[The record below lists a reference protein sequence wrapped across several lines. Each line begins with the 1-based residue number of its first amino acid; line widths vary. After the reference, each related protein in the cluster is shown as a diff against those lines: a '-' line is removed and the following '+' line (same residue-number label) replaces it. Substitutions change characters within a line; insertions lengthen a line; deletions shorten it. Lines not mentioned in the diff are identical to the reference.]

1 MGQEVVDRLHRL
13 MWKAPQRIAIEIA
26 EIWICDDES
35 ALEMSQSVVLVEFES
50 VFAVSNLH
58 KGKVRSPTVARNLV
72 NIEEV
77 SKAFDIRPLL
87 TKVSLGISEGERI
100 GIVGRNGAGKS
111 TLMRIITGEEAPDAG
126 RVTKSNSTAIGY
138 LAQIDNA
145 DPTATVG
152 DVVLGDREKHE
163 WAGDS
168 RIREIFTGLF
178 GGFDDHLFERTFG
191 NLSGGEKRRVGLA
204 KLLIDD
210 IQLVLLDE
218 PTNHLDVEGVAWL
231 AEHLKRRTDLA
242 VLVVTHDRWFLDEIT
257 ERTWE
262 VVQGKVEEYE
272 GGYSAFVLAKAERSR
287 QSAATEARRN
297 NLIRKEL
304 AWLRRGA
311 PARTT
316 KPKFR
321 VDAANELISA
331 EPAPRDGSEL
341 LKFALN
347 RLGKTV
353 LEAKD
358 MQVKAGDKELLSHLT
373 WNIGPGDRIGIVG
386 INGAGKSTLMRV
398 LASELQPAAGK
409 LTTGITVKI
418 AFLTQHLDELDPT
431 WRVLEAVEKVAQYV
445 ELGKG
450 KTLSASQLCE
460 RLGFDRDG
468 QWTPVGDLSGGERRR
483 LQLTRL
489 LMDAPN
495 VLMLDEPTNDFDIE
509 TLTELED
516 LLDSYGGTLL
526 VVSHDRYFLER
537 VCDRFVGLLG
547 DLQLRDL
554 PRGVDEYL
562 ELRHQ
567 QSTPTQNSGGKGKS
581 SSAAEERQLKKD
593 LTRVERQIEKG
604 RAEVARLTAEQETFA
619 MDPTKLVEVSE
630 QLAKVS
636 AELVTREEEWLS
648 ITMALEG

>member
-1 MGQEVVDRLHRL
+1 
-13 MWKAPQRIAIEIA
+13 
-26 EIWICDDES
+26 
-35 ALEMSQSVVLVEFES
+35 
-50 VFAVSNLH
+50 
-58 KGKVRSPTVARNLV
+58 VARNLV

-87 TKVSLGISEGERI
+87 NKVSLGISEGERI

-111 TLMRIITGEEAPDAG
+111 TLMRIITGEESPDAG
-126 RVTKSNSTAIGY
+126 RVTKSNSTNIGF
-138 LAQIDNA
+138 LAQIDKA
-145 DPTATVG
+145 DPHLTVG
-152 DVVLGDREKHE
+152 EVVLGNREKHE

-191 NLSGGEKRRVGLA
+191 QLSGGEKRRVGLA

-210 IQLVLLDE
+210 VELVLLDE

-231 AEHLKRRTDLA
+231 AQYLKKRTDLA

-257 ERTWE
+257 DRTWE
-262 VVQGKVEEYE
+262 VVQGNVEEYD

-331 EPAPRDGSEL
+331 EPAPRDGTEL

-353 LEAKD
+353 LETQD

-373 WNIGPGDRIGIVG
+373 WNIGPGDRIGIIGV
-386 INGAGKSTLMRV
+386 NGAGKSTLMRV
-398 LASELQPAAGK
+398 LASQLAPAAGK
-409 LTTGITVKI
+409 LVTGITVKI

-431 WRVLEAVEKVAQYV
+431 WRVLEAVENVAQYV

-562 ELRHQ
+562 QLRYQ
-567 QSTPTQNSGGKGKS
+567 QLTPTQGASGSGKKS
-581 SSAAEERQLKKD
+581 NAAEERQLKKD
-593 LTRVERQIEKG
+593 LARVERQIEKG
-604 RAEVARLTAEQETFA
+604 KAEVIRLTQEQESSA
-619 MDPTKLVEVSE
+619 ADSAKLIEISE
-630 QLAKVS
+630 QLLKIS
-636 AELVTREEEWLS
+636 SELALREEEWLS

>member
-1 MGQEVVDRLHRL
+1 
-13 MWKAPQRIAIEIA
+13 
-26 EIWICDDES
+26 
-35 ALEMSQSVVLVEFES
+35 
-50 VFAVSNLH
+50 
-58 KGKVRSPTVARNLV
+58 VARNLV

-87 TKVSLGISEGERI
+87 IKVSLGISEGERI

-111 TLMRIITGEEAPDAG
+111 TLMRIITGEEAPDVG
-126 RVTKSNSTAIGY
+126 RVTKSNATNIGY

-145 DPTATVG
+145 DPAATVG
-152 DVVLGDREKHE
+152 EVVLGDREKHE
-163 WAGDS
+163 WAGDA

-210 IQLVLLDE
+210 VQLILLDE

-231 AEHLKRRTDLA
+231 AAHIKKRSDLA

-257 ERTWE
+257 DRTWE
-262 VVQGKVEEYE
+262 VVHGNVEEYD

-353 LEAKD
+353 LETKD

-398 LASELQPAAGK
+398 LASELAPAAGK

-431 WRVLEAVEKVAQYV
+431 WRVLEAVEKVAQFV

-450 KTLSASQLCE
+450 RTLSASQLCE

-562 ELRHQ
+562 ELRYK
-567 QSTPTQNSGGKGKS
+567 QSQPSQSSSNKGKS
-581 SSAAEERQLKKD
+581 SNAAEERQLKKD
-593 LTRVERQIEKG
+593 LQRVERQIEKG
-604 RAEVARLTAEQETFA
+604 KAELIRLTGEQETFA
-619 MDPTKLVEVSE
+619 MDPAKLIEISE
-630 QLAKVS
+630 QLNKIS
-636 AELVTREEEWLS
+636 ADLATREEEWLS
-648 ITMALEG
+648 ITLALEG